1 MIKLKDRKVNSRFKS
16 LQNESILT
24 IAKILVPLVYLL
36 QLAFQLGQSI
46 YYNVFVP
53 PIVNINYE
61 IFWLILFLSFFFVT
75 IRFWTFL
82 SKHLSNNII
91 LFYFIILI
99 YFLFI
104 NEFVLLNN
112 KFKLIALA
120 TLAIITFIYIGKIAI
135 NAFKNRKKIV
145 FNYHIKR
152 ILALITFIFS
162 YFLTQGI
169 HTFITDNVIFYNIYQ
184 ILIEWGTLFFVPGLY
199 FYYVKDLQQLSF
211 LFGEPKKIREY
222 QKNIDTYLNKKT
234 PLFYM
239 LIILL
244 LFIFIGIFSYSKCA
258 LKRTYLS
265 DRPISNPSDEVCYL
279 VVFETDSLYCV
290 EIAHFRDDGVELYT
304 SHYKWIPKTEVD
316 IYTIELRR
324 PLEII
329 NSTISDDIVD
339 RARSLKKSTTN

>member
-1 MIKLKDRKVNSRFKS
+1 MVNF
-16 LQNESILT
+16 N
-24 IAKILVPLVYLL
+24 
-36 QLAFQLGQSI
+36 
-46 YYNVFVP
+46 
-53 PIVNINYE
+53 PIVHFRYYA
-61 IFWLILFLSFFFVT
+61 ILDFLA
-75 IRFWTFL
+75 
-82 SKHLSNNII
+82 KHLSKNIV

-112 KFKLIALA
+112 EFKSVVLTVLV
-120 TLAIITFIYIGKIAI
+120 IITLIYVGKTVII
-135 NAFKNRKKIV
+135 TIKNQKIIV

-169 HTFITDNVIFYNIYQ
+169 HTFIADNITFYNLYQ

-199 FYYVKDLQQLSF
+199 FYYIKDLQQLSF
-211 LFGEPKKIREY
+211 LFGEPKKIRDY
-222 QKNIDTYLNKKT
+222 QKNIDSYLNKKT

-239 LIILL
+239 LIIFALL
-244 LFIFIGIFSYSKCA
+244 IFIGIFSYSKCA
-258 LKRTYLS
+258 LNRPYLS
-265 DRPISNPSDEVCYL
+265 ARPISNPSDEVCYL

-290 EIAHFRDDGVELYT
+290 EIAHFSDNAVELYT
-304 SHYKWIPKTEVD
+304 SHYKWIPKTDID

-324 PLEII
+324 PLETI
-329 NSTISDDIVD
+329 NGIISDSIAD